1 MALSITGLRQV
12 AQYAEDLDRAVAFY
26 RDVLG
31 LTLIAR
37 YDPPGLAFFDLG
49 ATRLLLEGGAPS
61 AVVYL
66 HVDDVRRTCTEL
78 TARGV
83 EMEGEPHIVFD
94 DEAGTFGPAGQAEW
108 LAFFRDSENNVVGL
122 MSRN

>member
-1 MALSITGLRQV
+1 MTLSVSGLRQV
-12 AQYAEDLDRAVAFY
+12 AQRVDDLDRAVAFY

-49 ATRLLLEGGAPS
+49 GPRLLLEQGASP
-61 AVVYL
+61 ALLYL
-66 HVDDVRRTCTEL
+66 YVADVRETYAEL
-78 TARGV
+78 GEQGV
-83 EMEGEPHIVFD
+83 TLDSEPHVVFD

-108 LAFFRDSENNVVGL
+108 LAFFRDSEDNLVGL